1 MSFNVGLSGLRGSQ
15 TDLNTIGNN
24 VANASTTGFKKSRA
38 EFGDMYAASMFGTS
52 KNTTGSGVSV
62 LSVSQQHTQGDPTD
76 TGRPLDLSIAGNG
89 YFVVSDNGET
99 KYTRNGVFGTDNEGY
114 VVSNAG
120 GRLQGY
126 GLDNDGNII
135 PGVLSDLRID
145 RASIPP
151 RATTEASV
159 QYELPTGT
167 DVITTPFDP
176 TDATTYTNVGAF
188 EVFDSLGASH
198 TVRQYFV
205 KAGEDDGGDPY
216 SAGSTGPQTK
226 WHVYTSVDGSFIGPD
241 PDPADPD
248 VSGPVYELDD
258 ATGQYKDG
266 AGNVLGEVPAAGD
279 PPVGL
284 SASMV
289 FNNRGQLLDAQA
301 TDITGAAAVSANPT
315 RFELSLGGLVPG
327 ADFGSGNPGN
337 DIIDMGVNGST
348 QYSEGDNFSF
358 NRPIQDGYAT
368 GLMSGLEVDSDG
380 VIYAT
385 YTNRKTRAIG
395 QVPLATFTNEQ
406 GLKPIGGTAWT
417 ETADSGQPAVNVAGS
432 GVTGEIEGGKLES
445 SNVELSEELVK
456 MIVAQRNYQANAKT
470 IQTEDTLTQTII
482 NMR

>member
-38 EFGDMYAASMFGTS
+38 EFGDMYAASMFGTN

-89 YFVVSDNGET
+89 YFVISDNGEI
-99 KYTRNGVFGTDNEGY
+99 KYTRNGVFGTDSEGY
-114 VVSNAG
+114 VVSNSG

-135 PGVLSDLRID
+135 PGVLNDLRID

-151 RATTEASV
+151 RATSEASV

-205 KAGEDDGGDPY
+205 KVGEDDGTAPY

-226 WHVYTSVDGSFIGPD
+226 WHVYTSVDGSFIGPGD
-241 PDPADPD
+241 STTTPTTPG
-248 VSGPVYELDD
+248 SVYELND
-258 ATGQYKDG
+258 ATGQYEDG
-266 AGNVLGEVPAAGD
+266 AGNILGVD
-279 PPVGL
+279 PNSL

-301 TDITGAAAVSANPT
+301 ADITGGAAVSANPA
-315 RFELSLGGLVPG
+315 RFELSLGGLIPG

-337 DIIDMGVNGST
+337 DFIDMSVNGST

-368 GLMSGLEVDSDG
+368 GLMSGLEVDKDG
-380 VIYAT
+380 TIYAT

-406 GLKPIGGTAWT
+406 GLKPVGGTAWT